1 MNTKW
6 HEETRA
12 DAERVISSD
21 PANAMAW
28 HSLGNALSALDQP
41 GEADACYERALALA
55 PDSAQMWKRGLDT
68 RSAMTEL
75 KVRAAEADLERRL
88 TLNPRDVDAVA
99 VHAGAL
105 ALLMR
110 FEEASQ
116 ARPTRSRSRCVARR
130 RRRPAIAP
138 SASTR
143 ITSSPRGWASIP
155 GFMGATG
162 AGAAM
167 TGVGPPRELEP
178 AGRSSRHLTIEA
190 CVNPR
195 A

>member
-116 ARPTRSRSRCVARR
+116 ACDRALGLDPDHIVASRVGIHSRLHGCDWRR
-130 RRRPAIAP
+130 
-138 SASTR
+138 
-143 ITSSPRGWASIP
+143 
-155 GFMGATG
+155 
-162 AGAAM
+162 
-167 TGVGPPRELEP
+167 
-178 AGRSSRHLTIEA
+178 
-190 CVNPR
+190 
-195 A
+195 